1 MSKENDDKYPPGC
14 RVFVGN
20 IDTTCTKREV
30 QELFE
35 PFGKVF
41 EEIRFHRGYG
51 FIQYDNEESAKK
63 AVEAMNGY
71 KLRSKNLDVQLAHG
85 QGAKSSTA
93 AAVKRG
99 RGKDEEVDDENTSKR
114 KRQDDSSRTSEK
126 GRRRDRTSQNIVD
139 VPIFVTQNS
148 LNDYAQ
154 NVKNMLESPQNNSL
168 LKIKCHI
175 INLSRD
181 AENYLKTSQFLNRIQ
196 GDRYVI
202 VIQKR
207 NEVDKT
213 VAFRAILPD
222 GSSPGF
228 ADTPIQDVI
237 AYILQN
243 ASTLVPLNQTIQQP
257 YVSVDD
263 RFSASHYQPTA
274 VPSAAGYPPQYDHQV
289 SSFASYD
296 PSASLHAGR
305 SAIAT
310 VLTAALNALN
320 SATPQEKVILDQVIN
335 ILRQGTVVTTAPTV
349 SSSNYYDNTFSSN
362 AAVYPPVDRAYSPAS
377 YNPSGGIYGQDYSNY
392 PRYDSSLNNPS
403 SGIPGAAANGTS
415 SSLGSLLNSL
425 SNIIK
430 K

>member
-1 MSKENDDKYPPGC
+1 MK
-14 RVFVGN
+14 
-20 IDTTCTKREV
+20 
-30 QELFE
+30 Q
-35 PFGKVF
+35 F

-85 QGAKSSTA
+85 HGAKSSTA
-93 AAVKRG
+93 AKRG
-99 RGKDEEVDDENTSKR
+99 RGKDDEADDESASKR
-114 KRQDDSSRTSEK
+114 RRQDESSRSSDK
-126 GRRRDRTSQNIVD
+126 SRRRDRTSQNIVD

-154 NVKNMLESPQNNSL
+154 SVKNMLESPQANSM
-168 LKIKCHI
+168 LKIKGHI

-181 AENYLKTSQFLNRIQ
+181 AENYLKTPQFLNRIQ
-196 GDRYVI
+196 DDRYVI

-243 ASTLVPLNQTIQQP
+243 ASNLLPVSQTTQQP
-257 YVSVDD
+257 YVPVDD
-263 RFSASHYQPTA
+263 RFSASHYQPSA
-274 VPSAAGYPPQYDHQV
+274 IPSAAGFPPQYDHQA

-296 PSASLHAGR
+296 PTAPSAPLHAGR

-310 VLTAALNALN
+310 VLNATLNALN
-320 SATPQEKVILDQVIN
+320 NATPQEKVVFDQVIN
-335 ILRQGTVVTTAPTV
+335 ILRQGTVVTTAPPA

-377 YNPSGGIYGQDYSNY
+377 YNPSGVIYGQDYNNY
-392 PRYDSSLNNPS
+392 HRYDSNPNNPS
-403 SGIPGAAANGTS
+403 SGIPGTAANGTS
-415 SSLGSLLNSL
+415 SLGNLLNSL